1 MRHAIANTQFAP
13 RIVQHDIEKLQGTA
27 QGTLQSARMQ
37 DGVTEKIETAGP
49 HRPGCKTEE
58 LIVYRLG
65 NQPPQATVLDIRD
78 RLGQSIRQT
87 DCRHQWRGI
96 DATLAHA
103 FQSIF
108 NEAGCDIMAFHGLNS
123 IAKTIIN

>member
-1 MRHAIANTQFAP
+1 MTKQVEA
-13 RIVQHDIEKLQGTA
+13 
-27 QGTLQSARMQ
+27 
-37 DGVTEKIETAGP
+37 AGP
-49 HRPGCKTEE
+49 HRACGQTEE
-58 LIVYRLG
+58 LIIDGFG

-108 NEAGCDIMAFHGLNS
+108 NEAGCDIMAFHGLNF
-123 IAKTIIN
+123 IAKTVTN